1 MALTLGVNSYSTV
14 ADADVYFADSLGANA
29 WVNAGL
35 TDKANSLVSASR
47 KVSLYVKG
55 TCKLPL
61 TPPIT
66 NLNLIVAVQELALAF
81 LANASLLSSV
91 STTKVLKRAKAG
103 SVEVEYFAPSSAATA
118 LLTKNKVFPDNV
130 QKLLVES
137 ECLGSSASISSVIVS
152 GTHGKSNQCDDY
164 GRTQGYY

>member
-1 MALTLGVNSYSTV
+1 MALSLGVNSYSTV
-14 ADADVYFADSLGANA
+14 ADADIYFADSLGATA
-29 WVNAGL
+29 WTGASA
-35 TDKANSLVSASR
+35 TDKANSLVSSSR
-47 KVSLYVKG
+47 KISLYVKD

-66 NLNLIVAVQELALAF
+66 NVNLIVAAQELALAF
-81 LANASLLSSV
+81 LDNASLLSSV

-103 SVEVEYFAPSSAATA
+103 SVEVEYFQPNSAATA
-118 LLTKNKVFPDNV
+118 LLTNKKVFPVNV

-137 ECLGSSASISSVIVS
+137 ECLGSAASLGNVIVS
-152 GTHGKSNQCDDY
+152 GTHGKSDQCDDY